1 MVTITDLSKM
11 KTRGEKFTAIT
22 AYDYSFAKII
32 ESAGIE
38 IILIGDSLG
47 NVCQGHQTTIPVSI
61 GDMVYHTASVSR
73 GVKDTF
79 VIADMP
85 FLSYGTTQNALKNS
99 SKLMQNG
106 AKMVKLEGGHWL
118 SETVYQMSERGIPV
132 CGHLG
137 LTPQSVHQLGGYTI
151 QGADSKAADK
161 IFSDAMT
168 LEQAGAQ
175 LLVLECIPSSLS
187 KLITKNLQIPVIGIG
202 AGPYTDA
209 QILVL
214 YDILG
219 ISSQIPRFARNFL
232 LDSNS
237 ILSALKN
244 YASAVR
250 NSTFPTSQHF
260 VE

>member
-1 MVTITDLSKM
+1 M

-79 VIADMP
+79 VVADMP

-99 SKLMQNG
+99 RKLMQNG

-244 YASAVR
+244 YVSAVR
-250 NSTFPTSQHF
+250 NSTFPTSEHF

>member
-79 VIADMP
+79 VVADMP

-99 SKLMQNG
+99 RKLMQNG

-118 SETVYQMSERGIPV
+118 SETVHQMSERGIPV

-244 YASAVR
+244 YVSAVR
-250 NSTFPTSQHF
+250 NSTFPTSEHF

>member
-1 MVTITDLSKM
+1 M

-79 VIADMP
+79 VVADMP

-99 SKLMQNG
+99 RKLMQNG

-118 SETVYQMSERGIPV
+118 SETVHQMSERGIPV

-244 YASAVR
+244 YVSAVR
-250 NSTFPTSQHF
+250 NSTFPTSEHF

>member
-79 VIADMP
+79 VVADMP

-99 SKLMQNG
+99 RKLMQNG

-244 YASAVR
+244 YVSAVR
-250 NSTFPTSQHF
+250 NSTFPTSEHF

>member
-11 KTRGEKFTAIT
+11 KTRGEKFTAVT

-79 VIADMP
+79 VVADMP

-99 SKLMQNG
+99 RKLMQNG

-244 YASAVR
+244 YVSAVR
-250 NSTFPTSQHF
+250 NSTFPTSEHF